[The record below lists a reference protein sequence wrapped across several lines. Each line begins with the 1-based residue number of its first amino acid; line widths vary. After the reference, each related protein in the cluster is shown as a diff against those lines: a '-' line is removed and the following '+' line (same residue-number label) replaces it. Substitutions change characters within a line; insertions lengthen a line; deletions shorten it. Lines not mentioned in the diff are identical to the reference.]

1 MGLLQY
7 SEGELRDL
15 LARAVQIRWPGEH
28 VLILTSCHSETPGG
42 DPFPTAGDL
51 EHPRHATSWGSGRAV
66 LAATA
71 SRLIYQER
79 TTHAVLLKALA
90 AVLTTAAIATLFLGT
105 GLGTFAALGLAGLA
119 TWAVAKLVELFTVG
133 RTSIEF
139 HRVDMVDRLDQRID
153 GTVPPGMAFR
163 IRVPDPSD
171 FGMIASLVNGYGRNA
186 A

>member
-1 MGLLQY
+1 VKGLVR
-7 SEGELRDL
+7 G
-15 LARAVQIRWPGEH
+15 PGEH
-28 VLILTSCHSETPGG
+28 LLILTSCHSETPGS
-42 DPFPTAGDL
+42 DPFSIAEDL
-51 EHPRHATSWGSGRAV
+51 EQQRHGASWGSGRAV
-66 LAATA
+66 LAATS

-79 TTHAVLLKALA
+79 TTHAVLLKAIA
-90 AVLTTAAIATLFLGT
+90 AVLITAAIATLFLGA
-105 GLGTFAALGLAGLA
+105 GLGSFAAVGLAGLA

-139 HRVDMVDRLDQRID
+139 HRVELVDRLSQHID

-171 FGMIASLVNGYGRNA
+171 FGMIASLVNGYGRHA